1 MNPSPDPELELLRS
15 GLESYLPAMNA
26 IVAFRERIVRQCRT
40 VMDRYLADY
49 AAALSVELKTSDVY
63 DWDGPPL
70 SGWNGKWASLGVQL
84 KRVGPSSAY
93 LVLAVGW
100 LPDDPGEYSTGVSFW
115 ASSGAPT
122 RAAKDLF
129 QPPPANW
136 WDDPKS
142 FGLSTWHTPDAA
154 PQLEEH
160 LTAVLEQWIELWR
173 KVGGL
178 KALSGK

>member
-1 MNPSPDPELELLRS
+1 MNPTPDPELELLRA

-26 IVAFRERIVRQCRT
+26 IVAFRERILQCCRA
-40 VMDRYLADY
+40 VMEKHLTAFS
-49 AAALSVELKTSDVY
+49 AALGVKLEADGVKRWSPEPNRDSINASV
-63 DWDGPPL
+63 
-70 SGWNGKWASLGVQL
+70 GVQL
-84 KRVGPSSAY
+84 PPVGPDSAF

-100 LPDDPGEYSTGVSFW
+100 ETSKPGKFNVGVSFW
-115 ASSGAPT
+115 AGRAAPV
-122 RAAKDLF
+122 RAAKEVF
-129 QPPPANW
+129 QPPPSNW

-142 FGLSTWHTPDAA
+142 FGLKTWHTPEDA

-160 LTAVLEQWIELWR
+160 LTAVLEQWIELWQ